1 MALQGRLRKNLGTV
15 SQDALTYVCIDL
27 DRLPPG
33 RLEKAQLIDQLVEW
47 VCSSDYLQN
56 TGTDHNTSEW
66 KSLCRL
72 WNVQLL
78 ILKPR

>member
-15 SQDALTYVCIDL
+15 SQDALTYICIDL

-33 RLEKAQLIDQLVEW
+33 RVEKARLIEQLVEW
-47 VCSSDYLQN
+47 VCALSSDNLQN
-56 TGTDHNTSEW
+56 TDHNTSEW
-66 KSLCRL
+66 KNLCTL
-72 WNVQLL
+72 WNVQLS